1 MKKIIYNITLVI
13 LAITFL
19 AVVSIIVTKRTNNQI
34 KEKELTNAVLDI
46 KVKIEENKSA
56 VVNTTKKVETKYKG
70 YNVAGIIKIPKINI
84 EYPIIDKTTDATMAL
99 SITKFWGN
107 NVNDVGNFTMAGH
120 NYFDGT
126 MFSSTNKLKIGDVIE
141 MTDLDGYTIEYEVFD
156 KLLLTQ
162 MI

>member
-56 VVNTTKKVETKYKG
+56 VVNTTKKVETK
-70 YNVAGIIKIPKINI
+70 
-84 EYPIIDKTTDATMAL
+84 
-99 SITKFWGN
+99 
-107 NVNDVGNFTMAGH
+107 
-120 NYFDGT
+120 
-126 MFSSTNKLKIGDVIE
+126 
-141 MTDLDGYTIEYEVFD
+141 
-156 KLLLTQ
+156 
-162 MI
+162 